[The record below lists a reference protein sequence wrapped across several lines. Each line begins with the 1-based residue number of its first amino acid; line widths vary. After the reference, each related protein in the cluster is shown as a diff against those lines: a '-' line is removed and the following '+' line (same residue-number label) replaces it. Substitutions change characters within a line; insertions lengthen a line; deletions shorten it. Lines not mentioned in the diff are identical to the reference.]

1 MMTNTEIKV
10 KGLQVLTKSLGL
22 VEAERFVALI
32 QQEPFD
38 YTKWRDGLFED
49 LTVEE
54 ISQKAMDLRM
64 KKAEQDI
71 SPDKGMASDVT

>member
-10 KGLQVLTKSLGL
+10 KGLQILTKSLGL

-49 LTVEE
+49 LTVED
-54 ISQKAMDLRM
+54 ISKKAMELRKQKA
-64 KKAEQDI
+64 E
-71 SPDKGMASDVT
+71 PNG

>member
-10 KGLQVLTKSLGL
+10 KGLQILTKTLGL

-38 YTKWRDGLFED
+38 YTKWRDGLLED

-54 ISQKAMDLRM
+54 ISRKAMELR
-64 KKAEQDI
+64 KKKTQL
-71 SPDKGMASDVT
+71 K

>member
-10 KGLQVLTKSLGL
+10 KGLRILTETLGL

-54 ISQKAMDLRM
+54 ISQKAMELR
-64 KKAEQDI
+64 KKKTERI
-71 SPDKGMASDVT
+71 

>member
-10 KGLQVLTKSLGL
+10 KGLRILTDSLGI
-22 VEAERFVALI
+22 VEAEQFVALI

-49 LTVEE
+49 LSVEE
-54 ISQKAMDLRM
+54 ISQKAMELQKR
-64 KKAEQDI
+64 KTEQ
-71 SPDKGMASDVT
+71 KT

>member
-10 KGLQVLTKSLGL
+10 KGLRILTEALGL
-22 VEAERFVALI
+22 VEAERFIALI

-54 ISQKAMDLRM
+54 ISQKAMELRK
-64 KKAEQDI
+64 KKAEQGTPTD
-71 SPDKGMASDVT
+71 